1 MGGDLIV
8 FDDDGALLGEQMPA
22 YRQDM
27 KMWRTAEGDWF
38 KLRSRDCGESFDV
51 ELRGTD
57 PDGVELPNN
66 TGKITREQARAL
78 CTWLDAAL
86 GYR

>member
-1 MGGDLIV
+1 MLV

-22 YRQDM
+22 YKQDM

-38 KLRSRDCGESFDV
+38 KLKSRDCGESFDV
-51 ELRGTD
+51 ELQ
-57 PDGVELPNN
+57 
-66 TGKITREQARAL
+66 GKDEDSHGNVYRVYSSITREQARAL